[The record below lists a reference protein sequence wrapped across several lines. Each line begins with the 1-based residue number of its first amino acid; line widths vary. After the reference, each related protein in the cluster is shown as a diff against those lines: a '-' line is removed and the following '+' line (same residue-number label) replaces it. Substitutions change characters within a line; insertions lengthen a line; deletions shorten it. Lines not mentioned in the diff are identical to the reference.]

1 MSDHRRYFAYLK
13 QTSNQMQIAYWLL
26 ALLVV
31 TKFTISGLGNDFEP
45 FYKAGVEAL
54 HFTDPWIGGADYVYS
69 AYINGP
75 LTLMTIMP
83 FSIFGKALSLLL
95 LRASTVA
102 CLPLIIHFLGKI
114 LKKQSTLGKTE
125 IYSASC
131 VLLFTFPVR
140 SNLEYGQFFII
151 ISTLVLGSVSYFLE
165 SKAKYSDLLVGMTL
179 SLSLDFK
186 PQVFTPLVLF
196 IFVRKPRTMLGLLPG
211 FLLQIVISLVISP
224 QFPFESWLDA
234 LRVKKEGGFM
244 TIDQMNVYAISQS
257 IFFAIFIVSTILF
270 SVLIYMHK
278 FSIKPR
284 MDFETLN
291 LLWLGWFLFIPYLH
305 PTDLVIP
312 IGVLS
317 LLIFQ
322 RKTRLSLIALG
333 AALVW
338 SNSIS
343 LTLVTL
349 IVISVMLR
357 IYRNPPVIFL
367 CIPNAVFIYFIKAY
381 PQSEIILRQ
390 AINYSALVVTL
401 FVLLFS
407 VRNSKLLSNS
417 NNHK

>member
-1 MSDHRRYFAYLK
+1 MSDHRSYFAYLK

-31 TKFTISGLGNDFEP
+31 AKFTISGLGNDFEP

-54 HFTDPWIGGADYVYS
+54 HFADPWVGGADFVYS

-75 LTLMTIMP
+75 LTLMAIVP
-83 FSIFGKALSLLL
+83 FSIFGKELSLLL

-102 CLPLIIHFLGKI
+102 CLPLLIHFLSKI

-131 VLLFTFPVR
+131 LLLFTFPVR

-151 ISTLVLGSVSYFLE
+151 ISTFVLGSLSYFLE
-165 SKAKYSDLLVGMTL
+165 SKVKYSDLLVGMTL
-179 SLSLDFK
+179 CLSLDFK
-186 PQVFTPLVLF
+186 PQVFIPLALF
-196 IFVRKPRTMLGLLPG
+196 VFVRKPRTMLGLLPG

-224 QFPFESWLDA
+224 QFPFESWFDA

-244 TIDQMNVYAISQS
+244 TIDQMNVYAISHS
-257 IFFAIFIVSTILF
+257 IIVAIFIVSTILLF
-270 SVLIYMHK
+270 FLIYMHK
-278 FSIKPR
+278 FSIKPL
-284 MDFETLN
+284 MDFEALN
-291 LLWLGWFLFIPYLH
+291 LMWLGWFLFIPYLH
-305 PTDLVIP
+305 PTDLIIP

-317 LLIFQ
+317 LMIFQ
-322 RKTRLSLIALG
+322 GKTRLSLIALG

-338 SNSIS
+338 SNSVS

-349 IVISVMLR
+349 IIISLMLR
-357 IYRNPPVIFL
+357 IYRNPSSLFL
-367 CIPNAVFIYFIKAY
+367 WIPSTVFICCITAY

-390 AINYSALVVTL
+390 AINYSSLVFTL
-401 FVLLFS
+401 FVLLLS
-407 VRNSKLLSNS
+407 VKNSMLLSNS